1 LSKERWTRSG
11 GNWFKRY
18 SRPPSTSCAIV
29 VVPSFA
35 KKKPEARLKR
45 KVLFLCETNG
55 LHSPIAEALLARID
69 SEHFEAISAG
79 TSRGRLHPLAVEVM
93 NEVGID
99 LSGKVPRF
107 LPDLGDEKFDY
118 VITLDESTARTYRSP
133 QHAETIHWKVDDPVA
148 ISSEPEKQLRAFRM
162 VRDQIAQR
170 LRLFVIVHVRTQFPA
185 VPAKKSFAAS
195 AR

>member
-1 LSKERWTRSG
+1 
-11 GNWFKRY
+11 
-18 SRPPSTSCAIV
+18 V

-35 KKKPEARLKR
+35 RKNQNREACLKR
-45 KVLFLCETNG
+45 KILFLCETNG

-93 NEVGID
+93 QEVGID
-99 LSGKVPRF
+99 LTGKIPRRVQE
-107 LPDLGDEKFDY
+107 LADQKVDY
-118 VITLDESTARTYRSP
+118 VITLDESARTYPNS

-170 LRLFVIVHVRTQFPA
+170 LRLFVIVNVRPHVPSA
-185 VPAKKSFAAS
+185 SAKSFAAT

>member
-1 LSKERWTRSG
+1 
-11 GNWFKRY
+11 
-18 SRPPSTSCAIV
+18 V

-35 KKKPEARLKR
+35 RKHQNLEACLKR
-45 KVLFLCETNG
+45 TVLFLCETNG

-93 NEVGID
+93 QEVGID
-99 LSGKVPRF
+99 LTGKIPRRVQE
-107 LPDLGDEKFDY
+107 LADQKVDY
-118 VITLDESTARTYRSP
+118 VITLDESARTYPNS

-170 LRLFVIVHVRTQFPA
+170 LRLFVIVNVRPHVPSA
-185 VPAKKSFAAS
+185 SAKSFAAS

>member
-1 LSKERWTRSG
+1 MSKELWTLSR
-11 GNWFKRY
+11 GNWFSDITSTFNILCY
-18 SRPPSTSCAIV
+18 ICRPIFCQ
-29 VVPSFA
+29 
-35 KKKPEARLKR
+35 KKPEVYLKR

-99 LSGKVPRF
+99 LSGKVPKRVQE
-107 LPDLGDEKFDY
+107 LSDEKFDY
-118 VITLDESTARTYRSP
+118 VITLDESAARTYRSP
-133 QHAETIHWKVDDPVA
+133 QQSETIHWKVDDPVA

-170 LRLFVIVHVRTQFPA
+170 LRLFVIVHVRPQVPSA
-185 VPAKKSFAAS
+185 PAKKSFAAS

>member
-1 LSKERWTRSG
+1 
-11 GNWFKRY
+11 
-18 SRPPSTSCAIV
+18 
-29 VVPSFA
+29 
-35 KKKPEARLKR
+35 
-45 KVLFLCETNG
+45 LFLCETNG

-99 LSGKVPRF
+99 LSGKVPKRVQE
-107 LPDLGDEKFDY
+107 LPDEKFDY
-118 VITLDESTARTYRSP
+118 VITLDESTARTYRCPRHS
-133 QHAETIHWKVDDPVA
+133 ETIHWKVDDPVA
-148 ISSEPEKQLRAFRM
+148 VSSEPEKQLRAFRM

-170 LRLFVIVHVRTQFPA
+170 LRLFVIVHVRTQVPSA
-185 VPAKKSFAAS
+185 PAKKSFAAS